1 MRTTRHD
8 SGAHSRRPVPGT
20 GRGPGSEAARRGWG
34 APAWKHKRGS
44 PPGTAADPWWPR
56 QFCGTGRGSWA
67 QARAAPAPGMP
78 ILRSGCVGPV
88 CPGLLTW
95 QKGRPDRLPL
105 ADEPPVILPLPV
117 VSSFLTFCR
126 EEIHPPGSL
135 TGKEAGRTQP
145 GPGLSWG
152 ADPATSPGPSL
163 GQWQKGEKQIDFS
176 GPSAPPLPAQ
186 EQFALIGKATQILQ
200 RAGLP
205 AAHTAGK
212 FFLNYFFIA

>member
-1 MRTTRHD
+1 MTRAHIHVARCLARGGALEARLLVGVGVRPPGSTNVGLLPGRRRT
-8 SGAHSRRPVPGT
+8 PG
-20 GRGPGSEAARRGWG
+20 GPGS
-34 APAWKHKRGS
+34 S
-44 PPGTAADPWWPR
+44 
-56 QFCGTGRGSWA
+56 
-67 QARAAPAPGMP
+67 AAPAAGPGP
-78 ILRSGCVGPV
+78 KPELAPHLACPSCAPAAWGRSAPV
-88 CPGLLTW
+88 SSPG
-95 QKGRPDRLPL
+95 KRGRPDRLPL
-105 ADEPPVILPLPV
+105 ADEPPVILPPPV

-163 GQWQKGEKQIDFS
+163 GQRQKGEKQIDFS
-176 GPSAPPLPAQ
+176 GPSTPPLPAQ
-186 EQFALIGKATQILQ
+186 AQFALIGKATQTLQ